1 DELQKSGQLIAKTG
15 DKNGRDLYVQLE
27 DKDGKAEHIEDA
39 RLTLAYKTPSGVINE
54 IAFTQV
60 KEVDGLY
67 KLTYDDGL
75 THEPGVVKATIRVKT
90 YDATTETPNF
100 DIYVEGSPLEGIHF
114 SEVDGLTFK
123 KVMDR
128 VDEIEL
134 RSKFIEEDLLH
145 IDEQIQDMN
154 TRIIFVEEDDSL
166 DERIYNNENDIVLI
180 NEEVER
186 ISTELE
192 ELKEE
197 VSNIEVGGGSG
208 GTPTNEKDTGWR
220 V

>member
-1 DELQKSGQLIAKTG
+1 
-15 DKNGRDLYVQLE
+15 
-27 DKDGKAEHIEDA
+27 
-39 RLTLAYKTPSGVINE
+39 
-54 IAFTQV
+54 
-60 KEVDGLY
+60 
-67 KLTYDDGL
+67 
-75 THEPGVVKATIRVKT
+75 
-90 YDATTETPNF
+90 
-100 DIYVEGSPLEGIHF
+100 
-114 SEVDGLTFK
+114 
-123 KVMDR
+123 MDR

-186 ISTELE
+186 ISTEWE

-220 V
+220 LYFEDSLDFRTDVYICVRRKGDKVEVRGEIANKFNIANNITRDYQISFNKNLTGNYGFPDM